1 MNCIDMG
8 DSSVL
13 HYGNLILQRFIMRAY
28 PGASLR
34 RHTVMQGILS
44 VLPVMLVL
52 IFIRFYPI
60 VMAIYRSFTNWN
72 GLYRSDWIGLANYIE
87 IFTNSPF
94 WKLLRNSFVLL
105 TTVPLQLILGI
116 FVAVL
121 LYEEVKGWRFFRAII
136 YLPQIVSAVTI
147 GYLFRVAFGLD
158 GPVNL
163 VLRRIGMQFMA
174 IEWLG
179 NAATALGVLVF
190 CLTWFSI
197 GWQAIVILGGMSKIS
212 PEVFEAAKMD
222 GANYWQRTFYI
233 VIPMIS
239 RTIEYAVIMSM
250 VWTLTSIF
258 AFIYSITAG
267 GPGYETTTLDY
278 MIYTKFYQASAH
290 YGYTSALAVI
300 LLVIILV
307 ITLAEMRY
315 TNKVSEW
322 E

>member
-1 MNCIDMG
+1 
-8 DSSVL
+8 
-13 HYGNLILQRFIMRAY
+13 MRAEKTVIF
-28 PGASLR
+28 R
-34 RHTVMQGILS
+34 RINVSQGVLS
-44 VLPVMLVL
+44 ILPVLVVL
-52 IFIRFYPI
+52 IIIRFYPI

-94 WKLLRNSFVLL
+94 WKLLRNSLVLL
-105 TTVPLQLILGI
+105 MSVPLQVIIGI

-136 YLPQIVSAVTI
+136 YLPQVISAVTI
-147 GYLFRVAFGLD
+147 GYLFRTAFGLD
-158 GPVNL
+158 GPINL
-163 VLRRIGMQFMA
+163 VLRNIGMEFMA

-179 NAATALGVLVF
+179 NASTALGVLVF

-197 GWQAIVILGGMSKIS
+197 GWQAIVILGGMAKIS
-212 PEVFEAAKMD
+212 PDVFEAAKMD
-222 GANYWQRTFYI
+222 GANYWQRTFFV

-267 GPGYETTTLDY
+267 GPGYETTTIDY

-300 LLVIILV
+300 LLLIILI
-307 ITLAEMRY
+307 ITLVEMRY

>member
-1 MNCIDMG
+1 MG
-8 DSSVL
+8 SSAHL
-13 HYGNLILQRFIMRAY
+13 A
-28 PGASLR
+28 R
-34 RHTVMQGILS
+34 RRIRIPEGILS
-44 VLPVMLVL
+44 ILPVIVIL
-52 IFIRFYPI
+52 IFMRFYPM
-60 VMAIYRSFTNWN
+60 VAAIYRSFTNWN
-72 GLYRSDWIGLANYIE
+72 GLYRSDWIGLGNYIE

-94 WKLLRNSFVLL
+94 WTLLRNSLVLL
-105 TTVPLQLILGI
+105 TTVPLQLMIGL

-121 LYEEVKGWRFFRAII
+121 LYEEVKGWRFFRTII

-147 GYLFRVAFGLD
+147 GYLFRVAFSLD

-163 VLRRIGMQFMA
+163 VIRGAGFGRLA
-174 IEWLG
+174 TEWLG
-179 NAATALGVLVF
+179 NTPTALGVLVF

-222 GANYWQRTFYI
+222 GANYWQRTFFV

-267 GPGYETTTLDY
+267 GPGYETSTIDY
-278 MIYTKFYQASAH
+278 MIYTKFYQVGAP
-290 YGYTSALAVI
+290 YGFASALAVI
-300 LLVIILV
+300 LLIIIIV
-307 ITLAEMRY
+307 FTIIEMRY
-315 TNKVSEW
+315 ANKASEW